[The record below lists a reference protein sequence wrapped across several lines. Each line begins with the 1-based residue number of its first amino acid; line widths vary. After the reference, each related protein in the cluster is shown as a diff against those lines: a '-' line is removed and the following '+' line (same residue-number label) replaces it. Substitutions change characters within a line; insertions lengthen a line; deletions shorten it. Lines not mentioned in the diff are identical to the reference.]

1 MRFLSIPVFLFCFLL
16 SSLTG
21 SSFAA
26 DDSARIYSI
35 YQNLEK
41 KYADKFE
48 ELAKW
53 CDEKGLDEQ
62 AEITRNWAKPVE
74 PDDEIRVS
82 PLPDQFQE
90 WNLKSK
96 ASASKSTQANSS
108 QSKSSKSDKSAKS
121 GSKSKSKSKKDG
133 KSGGKRSKSS
143 GDDDDDVNAGDD
155 DANDPSEPFFGE
167 WGTGINDDGTIPAPK
182 DPKLVAEWESQFR
195 QIRLNASKDYL
206 KLSKKSVSSGQVT
219 FGFGLLMR
227 TLREDPD
234 CEAARK
240 ILGYSKTK
248 TGWVTDF
255 EKMQMKM
262 GNVWHETYGWIP
274 KKHVQKYEAGQR
286 YLNGKWVTAEQDAE
300 FHSSIERGWVVL
312 TGHFEIITDAS
323 LEEGV
328 EAGKKLEKMYR
339 VWKQLFLNY
348 YATEQQIRALFETG
362 SAKFTPIPRHRVLL
376 FKTSEEYVSYLTSKN
391 MYTPGSAGVY
401 VHRRSGKKREGAAC
415 FSADSR
421 DDHTMYHE
429 VTHQLFEESCD
440 TAPGK
445 GSKQNYWVV
454 EAASTFM
461 ESFHEAEDGTLVVG
475 GFNASRMKGARIYAV
490 NMNQFIP
497 FEEFVLVTGSKWGEK
512 LRNDYYCEACGLANF
527 LVFYDHGRYRDVF
540 GRMLFDVYSGRDTVE
555 SLTKLTG
562 ADWDTLN
569 REYKEYISQDADAIK
584 NYSF

>member
-1 MRFLSIPVFLFCFLL
+1 MRFSPIPVFIFCFVL

-21 SSFAA
+21 VASAA
-26 DDSARIYSI
+26 DDSERVYTV
-35 YQNLEK
+35 YQNIEK
-41 KYADKFE
+41 KYTDKLE
-48 ELAKW
+48 ELAQW
-53 CDEKGLDEQ
+53 CDEKGLDAQ

-82 PLPDQFQE
+82 PLPNEFQE
-90 WNLKSK
+90 WNQKGKS
-96 ASASKSTQANSS
+96 SQAKNS
-108 QSKSSKSDKSAKS
+108 QSKNSRSDKNSKS

-133 KSGGKRSKSS
+133 RSSDEKRSSQSS
-143 GDDDDDVNAGDD
+143 
-155 DANDPSEPFFGE
+155 SE
-167 WGTGINDDGTIPAPK
+167 DDGESASSMTFGGWGDAASAK
-182 DPKLVAEWESQFR
+182 DPKLVAEWENQFR
-195 QIRLNASKDYL
+195 LIRLNSSKDYL
-206 KLSKKSVSSGQVT
+206 KLAKKAVSTGHVT

-262 GNVWHETYGWIP
+262 GNVWHETYGWLP
-274 KKHVQKYEAGQR
+274 KKFVQKYEDGQR

-300 FHSSIERGWVVL
+300 YHSTIERGWVVL

-415 FSADSR
+415 FSADAR

-461 ESFHEAEDGTLVVG
+461 ESFHEAEDGSLAVG

-497 FEEFVLVTGSKWGEK
+497 FEEFVLVTGSKWSEK
-512 LRNDYYCEACGLANF
+512 LRNDYYSQACGMANF
-527 LVFYDHGRYRDVF
+527 LVFYDHGKYRDVF
-540 GRMLFDVYSGRDTVE
+540 GRILFDVYSGRDTKE
-555 SLTKLTG
+555 SLTRLTG
-562 ADWDTLN
+562 ADWETLN
-569 REYKEYISQDADAIK
+569 KEYMEYISQDAEGIK
-584 NYSF
+584 GYSF

>member
-1 MRFLSIPVFLFCFLL
+1 MRFLFIFSLLLVLSIFTEFH
-16 SSLTG
+16 SAY
-21 SSFAA
+21 AA
-26 DDSARIYSI
+26 NDSERLYSTFQI
-35 YQNLEK
+35 IEK
-41 KYADKFE
+41 KYADKLE

-62 AEITRNWAKPVE
+62 AQITRNWAKPVE
-74 PDDEIRVS
+74 PDDEIHVS
-82 PLPDQFQE
+82 PLPNEFQE
-90 WNLKSK
+90 WNQKNK
-96 ASASKSTQANSS
+96 ATQEKTATAKNS
-108 QSKSSKSDKSAKS
+108 QSKSSKSDKNSKS
-121 GSKSKSKSKKDG
+121 GSKSKSKSKSNSKS
-133 KSGGKRSKSS
+133 KSGK
-143 GDDDDDVNAGDD
+143 DVKKQDEKPEEPAEDEQQEE
-155 DANDPSEPFFGE
+155 PSIFGE
-167 WGTGINDDGTIPAPK
+167 WGSGISDDGTIPEPK
-182 DPKLVAEWESQFR
+182 DPKLVAEWKNQFR
-195 QIRLNASKDYL
+195 LIRINASQEFL
-206 KLSKKSVSSGQVT
+206 KHAKKSVSSGYVT

-227 TLREDPD
+227 ALREDPD

-240 ILGYSKTK
+240 ILGYSKTR

-255 EKMQMKM
+255 EKMQMKA

-274 KKHVQKYEAGQR
+274 KKFVKKYEEGQR

-300 FHSSIERGWVVL
+300 YHSTIEKGWVVL

-328 EAGKKLEKMYR
+328 ETGKKLEKMYR

-348 YATEQQIRALFETG
+348 YATEQQIRSLFETG

-391 MYTPGSAGVY
+391 MYTPGSSGVY

-415 FSADSR
+415 FSADAR

-461 ESFHEAEDGTLVVG
+461 ESFHEAEDGSLVVG

-497 FEEFVLVTGSKWGEK
+497 FEEFVLVTGSKWSEK

-540 GRMLFDVYSGRDTVE
+540 GRMLFDVYSGRDKVE
-555 SLTKLTG
+555 SLTNLTG
-562 ADWDTLN
+562 ASWETLN
-569 REYKEYISQDADAIK
+569 REYKEYISQDADSIK
-584 NYSF
+584 GYSF

>member
-1 MRFLSIPVFLFCFLL
+1 MRFSPIPVFLFCFVL
-16 SSLTG
+16 STLTG
-21 SSFAA
+21 FTSAA
-26 DDSARIYSI
+26 EDSARVYTVFK
-35 YQNLEK
+35 NLEA
-41 KYADKFE
+41 KYADKLE

-53 CDEKGLDEQ
+53 CDEKGLDGQ
-62 AEITRNWAKPVE
+62 AETTRNWAKPVE

-90 WNLKSK
+90 WNQKGK
-96 ASASKSTQANSS
+96 AAPAKTSMAKD
-108 QSKSSKSDKSAKS
+108 SKSDKSAKS

-133 KSGGKRSKSS
+133 KRSRSS
-143 GDDDDDVNAGDD
+143 GDDDDDAAG
-155 DANDPSEPFFGE
+155 NDSSAPFGE
-167 WGTGINDDGTIPAPK
+167 WGTGITDDGTVLPPK
-182 DPKLVAEWESQFR
+182 DPKLVAEWENQFR
-195 QIRLNASKDYL
+195 MIRLNASKDYL
-206 KLSKKSVSSGQVT
+206 KLAKKAVSTGHVT

-274 KKHVQKYEAGQR
+274 KKFVQKYEDGQR

-300 FHSSIERGWVVL
+300 YHSTIERGWVVL

-323 LEEGV
+323 LEAGV
-328 EAGKKLEKMYR
+328 QTGKKLEQMYR

-348 YATEQQIRALFETG
+348 YATEQQIRSLFETG

-415 FSADSR
+415 FSADSH

-429 VTHQLFEESCD
+429 VTHQLFEESCE

-461 ESFHEAEDGTLVVG
+461 ESFHEAEDGTLAVG
-475 GFNASRMKGARIYAV
+475 GFNSSRMKGARIYAV
-490 NMNQFIP
+490 NMDQFIP
-497 FEEFVLVTGSKWGEK
+497 FEEFVLVTGSKWSEK
-512 LRNDYYCEACGLANF
+512 LRNDYYCEACGMANF

-540 GRMLFDVYSGRDTVE
+540 GRMLFDVYSGRDTKE

-562 ADWDTLN
+562 ADWETLN

-584 NYSF
+584 GYSF